1 VKKIIL
7 ILGALIL
14 VISILQACKVNDEA
28 INYETN
34 WGEHSDSAVK
44 RLKENNIDYKVDD
57 GIIYIQKKDLNKA
70 QDCCS

>member
-1 VKKIIL
+1 MKKIIL

-44 RLKENNIDYKVDD
+44 RSEERRVGKECR
-57 GIIYIQKKDLNKA
+57 L
-70 QDCCS
+70 